1 MGAGIAY
8 ALLNAGMTVTLLETD
23 AEGVTRARA
32 NIDKIVDA
40 SVKRGL
46 IDAAGA
52 ADRRARLTVS
62 ADYSAAAGA
71 GLAIEAAFESLEV
84 KAQVFA
90 KLQDAL
96 PAGAMLATN
105 TSYLDIDTIAAPL
118 ADPSR
123 VLGLHFFA
131 PAHIMKLLEI
141 VRGKASSDRALA
153 TGFALAKRLR
163 KIPVLAGVCDGFIG
177 NRILMR
183 LREAADTVLMDGTTP
198 WDLDEAMVDF
208 GYAMGPYETQDL
220 SGLDIAYANRRRQ
233 DATRDPA
240 RRYIPIADRMVQE
253 GRLGRKVGVGW
264 YRYPGG
270 GGKVVDP
277 LIDDLVREEAH
288 FAKLTRTEYDAPE
301 ITRRLLLAAINEAA
315 DILNEGIAQSAA
327 DIDLV
332 TVHGYGFPRWRGGL
346 MHYADTLGAAEI
358 LSQLRALQ
366 AEDALV
372 WKPSPVIE
380 ACAAQGLTL
389 AQWRREA
396 AADN

>member
-1 MGAGIAY
+1 
-8 ALLNAGMTVTLLETD
+8 
-23 AEGVTRARA
+23 
-32 NIDKIVDA
+32 
-40 SVKRGL
+40 
-46 IDAAGA
+46 
-52 ADRRARLTVS
+52 
-62 ADYSAAAGA
+62 
-71 GLAIEAAFESLEV
+71 
-84 KAQVFA
+84 
-90 KLQDAL
+90 
-96 PAGAMLATN
+96 
-105 TSYLDIDTIAAPL
+105 
-118 ADPSR
+118 
-123 VLGLHFFA
+123 
-131 PAHIMKLLEI
+131 
-141 VRGKASSDRALA
+141 
-153 TGFALAKRLR
+153 
-163 KIPVLAGVCDGFIG
+163 
-177 NRILMR
+177 
-183 LREAADTVLMDGTTP
+183 
-198 WDLDEAMVDF
+198 
-208 GYAMGPYETQDL
+208 MGPYETQDL